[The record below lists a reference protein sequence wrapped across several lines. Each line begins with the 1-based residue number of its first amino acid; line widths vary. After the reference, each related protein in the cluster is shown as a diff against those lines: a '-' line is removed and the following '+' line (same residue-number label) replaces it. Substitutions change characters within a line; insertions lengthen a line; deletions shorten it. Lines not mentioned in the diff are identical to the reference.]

1 MNEIIQSDTFHQWL
15 SGLKDQQA
23 CIRIYARL
31 DRVRLGNFGD
41 AAPIG
46 EGLSELRIHFGPGY
60 RIYFIQRDEKVV
72 LLCGGDKTSQQR
84 DIAKARMIAKEWR
97 D

>member
-15 SGLKDQQA
+15 RELKNQQA

-84 DIAKARMIAKEWR
+84 DISKARMIAKEWR

>member
-15 SGLKDQQA
+15 SELKDQQT
-23 CIRIYARL
+23 CMRIYARL

-72 LLCGGDKTSQQR
+72 LLCGGDKTYQQR

>member
-1 MNEIIQSDTFHQWL
+1 MNEIVQSDTFHQWL
-15 SGLKDQQA
+15 SGLKDQHV
-23 CIRIYARL
+23 CMRIYARL

-41 AAPIG
+41 MAPIG

-60 RIYFIQRDEKVV
+60 RIYFIQRDKKVV
-72 LLCGGDKTSQQR
+72 LLCGGDKASQQR
-84 DIAKARMIAKEWR
+84 NIAKAKMIAKDWK

>member
-1 MNEIIQSDTFHQWL
+1 MNEIML
-15 SGLKDQQA
+15 SELKDQQTYM
-23 CIRIYARL
+23 RIYARL

-46 EGLSELRIHFGPGY
+46 EGLSELRTHFGPGY

-97 D
+97 E

>member
-1 MNEIIQSDTFHQWL
+1 MNEIML
-15 SGLKDQQA
+15 SELKDQQTYM
-23 CIRIYARL
+23 RIYARL

-97 D
+97 E

>member
-15 SGLKDQQA
+15 SGLKDHLA
-23 CIRIYARL
+23 CMRIYARL

-60 RIYFIQRDEKVV
+60 RIYFIQRDGKVV

-84 DIAKARMIAKEWR
+84 DIAKARTIAKEWR
-97 D
+97 S